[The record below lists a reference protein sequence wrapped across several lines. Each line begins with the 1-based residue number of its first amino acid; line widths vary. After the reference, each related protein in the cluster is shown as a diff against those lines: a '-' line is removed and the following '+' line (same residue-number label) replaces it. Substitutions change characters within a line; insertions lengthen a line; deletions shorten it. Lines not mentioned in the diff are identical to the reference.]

1 MEVQI
6 FFLNRSILSE
16 GCPMLNIISNFYIFH
31 VSRYHKRLLRNTEIY
46 LNFIETKQYNF
57 SKTYIFT
64 IVQLTNILF
73 SMRVKK
79 MHERTFLEAF
89 HVVTGFHENI
99 EP

>member
-16 GCPMLNIISNFYIFH
+16 GCSMLNIISNFYIFH
-31 VSRYHKRLLRNTEIY
+31 VLRYCKRLLRNTGIY

-57 SKTYIFT
+57 SKTCILTF
-64 IVQLTNILF
+64 VQLTSILF
-73 SMRVKK
+73 SMRVTKK

-89 HVVTGFHENI
+89 HRF
-99 EP
+99 

>member
-16 GCPMLNIISNFYIFH
+16 GCSVLNIISNFYIFH
-31 VSRYHKRLLRNTEIY
+31 VLRYRKRLLRNTGIY

-57 SKTYIFT
+57 SKTCILTF
-64 IVQLTNILF
+64 VQLTSILF
-73 SMRVKK
+73 SMRVTKK

-89 HVVTGFHENI
+89 HRF
-99 EP
+99 